1 MTRADSPAVQEQQ
14 GRLAEN
20 IIYFARALRAAGI
33 PVGPGAVMDALNAV
47 RVAGVGTR
55 EDFYWTL
62 HAVFVNRHEHSV
74 LFDQAF
80 RIFFRRRG
88 YLDKL
93 LAAILPQALP
103 RQEEQPKA
111 GARRIEEALFAG
123 IPEQERAKP
132 EEERDAR
139 LTVSDRELLQRKD
152 FAQMTAAEI
161 AAAMEAIKRLVLS
174 LDEGKNRRAGP
185 RRGGHIA

>member
-1 MTRADSPAVQEQQ
+1 MTKSD

-33 PVGPGAVMDALNAV
+33 PVGPGAVMDALSAV

-93 LAAILPQALP
+93 LAAMLPQAPP
-103 RQEEQPKA
+103 R
-111 GARRIEEALFAG
+111 
-123 IPEQERAKP
+123 P
-132 EEERDAR
+132 EEERDAT

-161 AAAMEAIKRLVLS
+161 AAAKEAIKRLVLS
-174 LDEGKNRRAGP
+174 LDEVKTRRLAP
-185 RRGGHIA
+185 SRRGHIVA